1 MKPFG
6 GIDSAEQRGEI
17 IAYLKSISGK

>member
-6 GIDSAEQRGEI
+6 GIDSPEQRGQI